1 MKKIILFITII
12 LFCGCVEKKY
22 EYKVVKVE
30 PDNEYGAITM
40 DVDPYPNSFK
50 DQTQMLNKMASQ
62 GWELVDTYTEIM
74 TRYPNFGNKEYVT
87 GIRTNTKTSAINFIF
102 KRVAKEKKE

>member
-1 MKKIILFITII
+1 MKIVILFIAATV
-12 LFCGCVEKKY
+12 LFGCAEKKY

-30 PDNEYGAITM
+30 PDNDFGAITM

-74 TRYPNFGNKEYVT
+74 TRFPNFGKEEYVT

-102 KRVAKEKKE
+102 KRVIKEKKE

>member
-1 MKKIILFITII
+1 MVV
-12 LFCGCVEKKY
+12 LFCGCAEKKY

-30 PDNEYGAITM
+30 PDNEFGAITM

-74 TRYPNFGNKEYVT
+74 TRFPNFGKEEYVT

-102 KRVAKEKKE
+102 KRVIKEKKE